1 MRNVIILSLFILVS
15 LTWGTTWLAMRIAVD
30 TIPPLFATGMRF
42 TFAAPFLIG
51 IAWLTRTPLLFPP
64 GQRYF
69 QCIVCLFY
77 FALPFTLMIYG
88 ETWVNSGLAALIFSG
103 MPVAVLIASV
113 LFLNEKTRPVQL
125 AGLAMAMA
133 SLAGILFEETEN
145 THGSHWPGMLALVCA
160 VVMHAIIYTLCKKRS
175 CTTSVITFNALPCA
189 AAGILLLA
197 LGWVTEKPQVAR
209 FSPSSVLAVLY
220 LGAFAGVAGILCY
233 FALQQKATAF
243 QASLVFLVF
252 PVIAIALEDRLY
264 GYAIS
269 ASSLLL
275 TLPLAAGILLTLMSR
290 PDRSGQPHQNA
301 ARRHAA
307 IPSRGDV

>member
-1 MRNVIILSLFILVS
+1 MRNVIISALFILVS
-15 LTWGTTWLAMRIAVD
+15 LTWGTTWLAMRIAVE
-30 TIPPLFATGMRF
+30 TIPPVFATGLRF
-42 TFAAPFLIG
+42 TITAPLLIG
-51 IAWLTRTPLLFPP
+51 IAWFTRTPLLFPP

-88 ETWVNSGLAALIFSG
+88 ETWVDSGLASLIFSG

-113 LFLNEKTRPVQL
+113 LLLNEKTRPLQL
-125 AGLAMAMA
+125 TGLAVAMA
-133 SLAGILFEETEN
+133 ALAGILVQESESN
-145 THGSHWPGMLALVCA
+145 HGSHWPGMLALVSA
-160 VVMHAIIYTLCKKRS
+160 VVIHAVIYTQCKKRS
-175 CTTSVITFNALPCA
+175 CSTSIITFNALPCA
-189 AAGILLLA
+189 VAGILLLA
-197 LGWVTEKPQVAR
+197 LGWITEKPQIIL
-209 FSPSSVLAVLY
+209 FSPSSILAVLY

-269 ASSLLL
+269 VSSLLL
-275 TLPLAAGILLTLMSR
+275 TLPLATGILLTLIFR
-290 PDRSGQPHQNA
+290 PERSSKLRQNKVQ
-301 ARRHAA
+301 RHSA

>member
-1 MRNVIILSLFILVS
+1 MRNVIISTLFILVS
-15 LTWGTTWLAMRIAVD
+15 LTWGTTWLAMRIAVE
-30 TIPPLFATGMRF
+30 TIPPIFATGMRF

-51 IAWLTRTPLLFPP
+51 IAWLTQTPLLFPP

-88 ETWVNSGLAALIFSG
+88 ETYIDSGLASLIFSG

-113 LFLNEKTRPVQL
+113 LFLNEKNHPLQL
-125 AGLAMAMA
+125 AGLAVAMA
-133 SLAGILFEETEN
+133 ALAGILFEES
-145 THGSHWPGMLALVCA
+145 GSIRGNHWPGMLALASA
-160 VVMHAIIYTLCKKRS
+160 VVIHAIIYTLCKKRS

-189 AAGILLLA
+189 IAGFLLLT
-197 LGWVTEKPQVAR
+197 LGWVTEKPQTVL
-209 FSPSSVLAVLY
+209 FSLSSVLAVLY
-220 LGAFAGVAGILCY
+220 LGGFAGVAGILCY
-233 FALQQKATAF
+233 FALQQKASAF

-252 PVIAIALEDRLY
+252 PVIAITLEDYLY

-269 ASSLLL
+269 VYSLLL
-275 TLPLAAGILLTLMSR
+275 TLPLAAGILLMLISR
-290 PDRSGQPHQNA
+290 PDRSGKPHQNKTH
-301 ARRHAA
+301 RHSA